1 MDNTE
6 ATTRIV
12 EALLAKYKLHELK
25 DKGISESAAAEVQ
38 SIGKNVGTL
47 YKAVYAAVNEDYPAK

>member
-12 EALLAKYKLHELK
+12 EALLAKYKLDELK
-25 DKGISESAAAEVQ
+25 DKGTSEAAAAEVQ

-47 YKAVYAAVNEDYPAK
+47 YKAVYAAVNEGYPAK